1 MFNQMLARVFGS
13 RNQRVVKRMASGVK
27 ATASFEDGLK
37 SLTDEALQARTEA
50 IKARLAEGATRP
62 RAHQA

>member
-37 SLTDEALQARTEA
+37 GLTD
-50 IKARLAEGATRP
+50 
-62 RAHQA
+62 

>member
-37 SLTDEALQARTEA
+37 GLTDEALQARTEA
-50 IKARLAEGATRP
+50 LKARLAEGATLDQIQP
-62 RAHQA
+62 